1 MKRLSHIQSEK
12 IIYFII
18 DQLKEWNPNIDE
30 DSLYEEISQ
39 DWFPQF
45 DNSMKLISYDDLL
58 WVMSR
63 EELDK
68 LPTIDPIS
76 TIDEMIEEVN
86 NPWKEWESKHKTQVL
101 QELKS
106 RLSLNKK

>member
-68 LPTIDPIS
+68 LPTIDPIA
-76 TIDEMIEEVN
+76 TIDEMI
-86 NPWKEWESKHKTQVL
+86 KEYEWDYAVFAL
-101 QELKS
+101 QELKK
-106 RLSLNKK
+106 RLSLTK

>member
-68 LPTIDPIS
+68 LPTIDPIA
-76 TIDEMIEEVN
+76 TIDEMIEEY
-86 NPWKEWESKHKTQVL
+86 EWDYAVFAL
-101 QELKS
+101 QELKK
-106 RLSLNKK
+106 RLSLTK

>member
-30 DSLYEEISQ
+30 NSLYDEISQ

-45 DNSMKLISYDDLL
+45 EEDLYSLI
-58 WVMSR
+58 
-63 EELDK
+63 
-68 LPTIDPIS
+68 
-76 TIDEMIEEVN
+76 
-86 NPWKEWESKHKTQVL
+86 Q
-101 QELKS
+101 
-106 RLSLNKK
+106 